1 MNSKWIS
8 GLIIGGLVGASVAFL
23 TASRS
28 GEKTRTMISEKGIQM
43 RDKAMAKVNQAREM
57 VDNVKTKLVDETRN
71 RVERLQDVGRNVLE
85 AESAIL
91 EKSKKDTKKALA
103 S

>member
-1 MNSKWIS
+1 
-8 GLIIGGLVGASVAFL
+8 
-23 TASRS
+23 
-28 GEKTRTMISEKGIQM
+28 M